1 VTCAVSGGVDSTA
14 LVVLAVAA
22 DLRVTA
28 VHVDHGVRAGSAAEA
43 DVVATTAARLGAAF
57 RAERVALEPGP
68 NLEARARDARYAVLP
83 ADVLTGHTADDQ
95 AETVLAN
102 MLRGAATSGLAAM
115 RPGYRRPLLALRRAE
130 TEALCATLGLP
141 TVDDPSNADPRHLR
155 NRVRHELLPL
165 MTEIA
170 RRDPVPILVRQADL
184 ARSEH
189 DLLEELAAA
198 LDPTDAR
205 GLAAAPE
212 PLARRAIRRWL
223 TTTHPPD
230 LATVDR
236 VLVVARGS
244 ATATDVGDGRRV
256 ERHRQRLR
264 IVPAPAAKVSRS
276 D

>member
-1 VTCAVSGGVDSTA
+1 
-14 LVVLAVAA
+14 
-22 DLRVTA
+22 
-28 VHVDHGVRAGSAAEA
+28 
-43 DVVATTAARLGAAF
+43 
-57 RAERVALEPGP
+57 
-68 NLEARARDARYAVLP
+68 
-83 ADVLTGHTADDQ
+83 
-95 AETVLAN
+95 
-102 MLRGAATSGLAAM
+102 
-115 RPGYRRPLLALRRAE
+115 
-130 TEALCATLGLP
+130 
-141 TVDDPSNADPRHLR
+141 
-155 NRVRHELLPL
+155 
-165 MTEIA
+165 
-170 RRDPVPILVRQADL
+170 VRQADL

-256 ERHRQRLR
+256 ERHRQHLR